1 MTGLLWRA
9 QWRYL
14 RGHPW
19 QLVLALLG
27 IALGVAVVV
36 AVDLANSSAQRA
48 FDLSLQGLLGRAT
61 HVIEGPPQ
69 GIDEAV
75 YRELRLTHG
84 VRPSAPVV
92 EGYAEFRGEL
102 VRIMGVD
109 AFAET
114 PFRQELAGS
123 VSGDVEQLLT
133 RPRTILVNAADAER
147 WQVEIGASLDF
158 AVSGRPQQ
166 AEVLGTYRLGAQRNA
181 ALLGV
186 WLTDIGTA
194 QLLLD
199 RLGKLTRIDLRL
211 TAAEARDLAAQL
223 PPGLHIEASATRN
236 RALDE
241 MTSAFRLNLTAMSLL
256 ALLVGMF
263 LIYNITT
270 FMALNRRVMLG
281 TLRLAGVTRQ
291 QVFGLVVG
299 EAALLGLGGGL
310 LGLGLGILLAQ
321 GLLQL
326 VTQTINDLY
335 FVLAVREL
343 HLAPLTLLKGVLLG
357 LGAALLAAVVPA
369 WEAARYPPQQA
380 LQRSQLEQRVQRLLP
395 LLGLVGLG
403 LAGVG
408 AGVLLGSGR
417 SLLLAFLA
425 LFLLLLGTSLC
436 LPWLSRRLVQALVPL
451 LGAVFGLT
459 GRLAGR
465 GVSAAISRTGI
476 AIAALAL
483 AVSATVGVG
492 LMIDSFRQAVSTWLE
507 STLRADFYIS
517 QPGPS
522 ERPSGPIEPGV
533 RPQVAA
539 VPGVAAVTGARR
551 VEVQTERG
559 PAELLALDM
568 TRERHRGMTLKTQ
581 RDAEVWSALRAGDGV
596 LISEPYAYR
605 RAIGSGDHVTLQ
617 TPQGTKRMPV
627 LGVFR
632 DYGSEQGYILMSRQ
646 RYRTLWQDDTVF
658 SLGVFL
664 EPGADAAAVRARL
677 RDVLAAHPQALRVA
691 SNREI
696 RTLSMAIFDR
706 TFAITQVLR
715 LLAIL
720 VAVVGVLSA
729 LIALQLERAR
739 EYAILRATGYT
750 PAQVAGL
757 AILQSAIMGL
767 LAGLAALPLGVG
779 MGGLLIEVINQR
791 AFGWSMAMQ
800 VAPAILGQALLL
812 ALCAAVVASFYPAW
826 RLVRTPPARALQ
838 NE

>member
-19 QLVLALLG
+19 QLFLALLG

-36 AVDLANSSAQRA
+36 AVDLANNSAQRA
-48 FDLSLQGLLGRAT
+48 FDLSLQNLLGRAT

-75 YRELRLTHG
+75 YRQLRLTHD

-102 VRIMGVD
+102 VRIMGID

-199 RLGKLTRIDLRL
+199 RLGRLTRIDLRL
-211 TAAEARDLAAQL
+211 SAAEARDLAAQL
-223 PPGLHIEASATRN
+223 PPGLHLEASATRN

-281 TLRLAGVTRQ
+281 TLRLSGVTRQ
-291 QVFGLVVG
+291 QVFALVLG

-335 FVLAVREL
+335 FVLAVRDL
-343 HLAPLTLLKGVLLG
+343 HLAPLTLLKGLLLG
-357 LGAALLAAVVPA
+357 IGAALLAAVVPA

-451 LGAVFGLT
+451 LGALFGLT

-522 ERPSGPIEPGV
+522 ERPSGPIEPAV
-533 RPQVAA
+533 RPAVAA
-539 VPGVAAVTGARR
+539 VAGVATVTGARR
-551 VEVQTERG
+551 VEVQTGRG
-559 PAELLALDM
+559 SAELLALDM
-568 TRERHRGMTLKTQ
+568 TGEPHRGMTLKSQ
-581 RDAEVWSALRAGDGV
+581 RDGVWSALRAGEGV

-605 RAIGSGDHVTLQ
+605 RAIGSGDHVTLA

-646 RYRTLWQDDTVF
+646 RYRTWWQDDTVF

-677 RDVLAAHPQALRVA
+677 RDVLAAQPQALRVA

-812 ALCAAVVASFYPAW
+812 ALCAAVVASVYPAW

-838 NE
+838 DE